1 MGTVR
6 GRMTSSILC
15 VLSYLFAF
23 ILAAKIPE
31 KTISKIH
38 LPQTNCR
45 FSVHNGGPNGEEISG
60 TNLNSEL
67 YYKIKCNKEKGY
79 CLHVANCTVKSDRE
93 STEPYLIIDENG
105 CTLEPSLFEHV
116 QYEDDFTA
124 GIYNPLP
131 IRFRGSSSSVQF
143 FCSTTL
149 VPTIDGGCSRKM
161 CTWNEYGANHNFERK
176 K

>member
-1 MGTVR
+1 
-6 GRMTSSILC
+6 MTSSILC
-15 VLSYLFAF
+15 MLAYSFALT
-23 ILAAKIPE
+23 LAAKIPE
-31 KTISKIH
+31 KSIKKVH
-38 LPQTNCR
+38 FPQANCK
-45 FSVHNGGPNGEEISG
+45 FSVHNGGPDGEEISG

-67 YYKIKCNKEKGY
+67 YYKIKCDIEKGY
-79 CLHVANCTVKSDRE
+79 CLHVANCTVKSDKKNM
-93 STEPYLIIDENG
+93 EPYRIIDEHG

-149 VPTIDGGCSRKM
+149 VPTIKEECSHKM
-161 CTWNEYGANHNFERK
+161 CTWNEYTTNQSSEKNK
-176 K
+176 

>member
-1 MGTVR
+1 MN
-6 GRMTSSILC
+6 SSLLCIL
-15 VLSYLFAF
+15 LYLLAP

-31 KTISKIH
+31 KSIKKVHI
-38 LPQTNCR
+38 PQANCK
-45 FSVHNGGPNGEEISG
+45 FSVHNGGPNGKEISG

-93 STEPYLIIDENG
+93 NMEPYRIIDENG

-143 FCSTTL
+143 FCTTTL
-149 VPTIDGGCSRKM
+149 VPTIGNECSRKM
-161 CTWNEYGANHNFERK
+161 CTWNEYSTNNSPEINK
-176 K
+176 